1 MDEFIEEMPPSKK
14 SKFDINESIE
24 NEEEMYEF
32 FIGIEEEMAIEK
44 HRYVEEVGTIL
55 WNVKTE
61 PGAIGKLRKKK

>member
-1 MDEFIEEMPPSKK
+1 MPSSKK

-32 FIGIEEEMAIEK
+32 FIGIEEEMAIEE
-44 HRYVEEVGTIL
+44 HRYVEEVGTTL

-61 PGAIGKLRKKK
+61 PGAIGKLRKKE